1 MATHPYRQRLGAN
14 STISTE
20 LPSSSEADYSSGTR
34 SESIVLTDYALY
46 NRNAISSPCF
56 SGDRPLNLNYF
67 SSANGRFSA
76 ASPNF
81 LYVSEAS
88 SVPGLILDGLQTMA
102 PESLL
107 SQSEPDLPAAS
118 YHAGGLGHNRSVSS
132 SLSLFKA
139 DGPHMHFIDQ
149 SVVKQHLGNNSTNL
163 KSRLEASEQYRRN
176 ARKSNDPKVL
186 FHYAQFML
194 QMALEL
200 KELDL
205 KPTDGAAAKASH
217 SRSLSDV
224 SSSSRRQSSL
234 NLSGLNEYQ
243 AQRAFFLREAQHYL
257 KRLSDKGYVEA
268 QYLLGDG
275 WSSGAFGKVDD
286 EKAFSLF
293 LVSAKHGHVE
303 SAFRVAHCYEE
314 GLGTGRD
321 ARKGIEFLKKA
332 ASEKHPAAMYKLGV
346 YHFYARMGIPDTMTN
361 KKMGINW
368 LERASIV
375 ATELTAAAP
384 YELGKIYYE
393 GYKDIVIRDHEYA
406 VRLFTKA
413 AALNHVEAA
422 ARLGEH
428 YEEGVDGLP
437 TDHLSINYY
446 TQAALLGHPGAM
458 LALGAWYLC
467 GAECLEISETEALL
481 WIEKSAACGYPKAQC
496 TYGHFLQNGKG
507 CKSDPKL
514 AQEMFVKAAQ
524 GGYERAL
531 KRIDDKDLSA
541 KLAKRIKKS
550 GKTSMNKDDEDGKCN
565 FM

>member
-1 MATHPYRQRLGAN
+1 MFFSARGDGAAQNDFNLLFGRN
-14 STISTE
+14 SGV
-20 LPSSSEADYSSGTR
+20 SSPRFTGDKALLSASLNNNGRTSIASPDILYYSEGSSVPALNLDALQVQEPESVLSR
-34 SESIVLTDYALY
+34 SES
-46 NRNAISSPCF
+46 
-56 SGDRPLNLNYF
+56 
-67 SSANGRFSA
+67 
-76 ASPNF
+76 
-81 LYVSEAS
+81 
-88 SVPGLILDGLQTMA
+88 
-102 PESLL
+102 
-107 SQSEPDLPAAS
+107 DLPT
-118 YHAGGLGHNRSVSS
+118 AGNNFNRISHNRSVSS
-132 SLSLFKA
+132 CLSLFRP
-139 DGPHMHFIDQ
+139 DSSPLHFMDQ
-149 SVVKQHLGNNSTNL
+149 SLVKQYLGTNSTNL
-163 KSRLEASEQYRRN
+163 KSRLEAAEQYRKN
-176 ARKSNDPKVL
+176 AKRSNDPKVL

-200 KELDL
+200 KDLDQL
-205 KPTDGAAAKASH
+205 KLGESTPKAH

-234 NLSGLNEYQ
+234 TLNTLNDSL
-243 AQRAFFLREAQHYL
+243 AQMSFFLKEAQHYL

-268 QYLLGDG
+268 QYLLGDA

-293 LVSAKHGHVE
+293 LVSAKHGHTE
-303 SAFRVAHCYEE
+303 SAFRVAHCFEE

-332 ASEKHPAAMYKLGV
+332 ASDKHPAAMYKLGI

-361 KKMGINW
+361 KKMAINW

-393 GYKDIVIRDHEYA
+393 GYKDIVIRDREYA
-406 VRLFTKA
+406 VKLFTKA

-428 YEEGVDGLP
+428 YEEGVDGVP

-467 GAECLEISETEALL
+467 GAECLEVNEAEALL
-481 WIEKSAACGYPKAQC
+481 WIQKSADCGYPKAQY
-496 TYGHFLQNGKG
+496 TYGHFLQVGKG
-507 CKSDPKL
+507 CTADPKL
-514 AQEMFVKAAQ
+514 AQEMFVKSAE

-531 KRIDDKDLSA
+531 KRIEDKELAA
-541 KLAKRIKKS
+541 KITKRLKKS
-550 GKTSMNKDDEDGKCN
+550 GKTAVNRDDKDGKCT